1 VERPQY
7 PLHIFEEQELL
18 DAMADPHQDPEE
30 EEVQAV
36 MPHKE
41 VGFIAVSIG
50 SGLGDIFR
58 ELGADYL
65 IEGGQ
70 TMNPSTQ
77 DIMDAV
83 DKVNADT
90 VFILPNNKNIILAA
104 EQAQNLI
111 HGKEIIVIPSKTI
124 PQGISAL
131 VNYLPDK
138 SVRENEALMREEIR
152 YVKTVELT
160 YAVRDTKIDEQ
171 TIHAGDIM
179 GVADHGIIAVGSDI
193 EETAFESV
201 KRLVTDDSELI
212 SVYYGHDMSE
222 ESAEA
227 LGNRLM
233 EAFPDCEVEVAAGGQ
248 PLYYYIISIE

>member
-1 VERPQY
+1 
-7 PLHIFEEQELL
+7 
-18 DAMADPHQDPEE
+18 MADPRKDPEE
-30 EEVQAV
+30 EEAVDVQ

-50 SGLGDIFR
+50 DGLGNIFK

-83 DKVNADT
+83 EKVNADSI
-90 VFILPNNKNIILAA
+90 FILPNNKNIILAA

-111 HGKEIIVIPSKTI
+111 HEKEIIVVPSKTI

-131 VNYLPDK
+131 INYLPDK
-138 SVRENEALMREEIR
+138 SVEENRALMKEEISL
-152 YVKTVELT
+152 VKTVELT
-160 YAVRDTKIDEQ
+160 YAVRDTKIDEM

-179 GVADHGIIAVGSDI
+179 GVADKGIVAVGKEIGD
-193 EETAFESV
+193 TAFESV
-201 KRLVTDDSELI
+201 EKLVEEDSELI
-212 SVYYGHDMSE
+212 SLYYGKDVSE
-222 ESAEA
+222 EDANA
-227 LGNRLM
+227 LGERLQ
-233 EAFPDCEVEVAAGGQ
+233 EAFPDCEIEVESGGQ
-248 PLYYYIISIE
+248 PLYYYIISVE